1 MQLDSSVAAVITGG
15 ASGLGEAMAR
25 LLAAKG
31 VQVSLFDLNAERGHA
46 IAKEIGGQFYAVDV
60 TFRCMAKS
68 SESESTPFAGDI
80 RHAVAV
86 CRA

>member
-31 VQVSLFDLNAERGHA
+31 VQVSLFDLNGERGHA
-46 IAKEIGGQFYAVDV
+46 IAKEIGGQF
-60 TFRCMAKS
+60 
-68 SESESTPFAGDI
+68 
-80 RHAVAV
+80 
-86 CRA
+86 